1 MERFERIVPV
11 QSSNEAEC
19 ISSEQRPPDKYERR
33 RTEEETTYGFRIQS
47 DEMCSPT
54 EDEANQ
60 QCHSNTNDTILID
73 SIEEIVEGNQD
84 EDGEMI
90 SKENSSKMDEH
101 LVNLLSR
108 SSEFK
113 SISKDELTITYPPP
127 PPQSLHIYY
136 NTKSGS
142 CSHSSSS
149 SSTSSTS
156 SSSSSS
162 SSSSNDLIIE
172 NEMKQIDELNR
183 MNTLKADQI
192 NIDDLLQKNEALLSQ
207 HRMVNNYFESN
218 HPIYTTEPI
227 TFYSQ
232 QHQQQQYQLESK
244 SQPKIEM
251 QLIEKET
258 VIRRD
263 YLVERDIERVEIETI
278 NSITLN
284 NSTHLNSK
292 IVIDEQLTAVHLP
305 KIDDCCR
312 MKEKL
317 SQLKIEENE
326 SAEQIRLKQMELKK
340 FELEKL
346 KHENN
351 LRRKELQVQTI
362 YIYIYIFI

>member
-1 MERFERIVPV
+1 MERFERIVPI
-11 QSSNEAEC
+11 QSSTEAER
-19 ISSEQRPPDKYERR
+19 ISSEQRLPGKYERR

-47 DEMCSPT
+47 DELCSPT

-90 SKENSSKMDEH
+90 GKENSSKMDEH

-113 SISKDELTITYPPP
+113 NISKDESALTYPPP
-127 PPQSLHIYY
+127 PPQTLCLYY
-136 NTKSGS
+136 NSNSGS
-142 CSHSSSS
+142 CSHI
-149 SSTSSTS
+149 SST
-156 SSSSSS
+156 SS

-183 MNTLKADQI
+183 MNTLKVNQI
-192 NIDDLLQKNEALLSQ
+192 NIEDLLQKNEALLSQ
-207 HRMVNNYFESN
+207 HRMADKNFESN
-218 HPIYTTEPI
+218 HDIYKA
-227 TFYSQ
+227 
-232 QHQQQQYQLESK
+232 ESIAK

-258 VIRRD
+258 VTRSD
-263 YLVERDIERVEIETI
+263 YVVERDIERVEIETI
-278 NSITLN
+278 IPTLN
-284 NSTHLNSK
+284 NSSQLNSK
-292 IVIDEQLTAVHLP
+292 VCVEEQTTVHLH

-312 MKEKL
+312 MREKL
-317 SQLKIEENE
+317 NQLKIEDNE

-351 LRRKELQVQTI
+351 LRRKELQVKH
-362 YIYIYIFI
+362 